1 MIKSIFSE
9 IKELPIFAKILLLA
23 SVMTVLSFFIQ
34 SALPPSISSAESD
47 AVSGFLSSIIPQ
59 DTEIGRFIIKNIRK
73 IGHFCEYGLFG
84 AELGA
89 FVMLFLEQKKRHV
102 MLVRASFLAL
112 IVALIDETIQIFSG
126 RGPSVIDVWL
136 DLFGFLTV
144 GGVVCL
150 IILLITKT
158 ANSNKEK

>member
-1 MIKSIFSE
+1 MIKKLFSE
-9 IKELPIFAKILLLA
+9 IKNFPLLAKILLLT

-34 SALPPSISSAESD
+34 STLPPSISSAESD
-47 AVSGFLSSIIPQ
+47 AVSGFLASIIPQ

-73 IGHFCEYGLFG
+73 IGHFCEYGLLG

-89 FVMLFLEQKKRHV
+89 FVMLFLEQKKRPV
-102 MLVRASFLAL
+102 MLAKASFLAL
-112 IVALIDETIQIFSG
+112 TVALIDETIQIFSG

-150 IILLITKT
+150 TILVITKT